1 MIRLRNVAL
10 AAAIALSPFAAAAQV
25 DPVAT
30 TVPVDPDATDP
41 SRDTFTIGAGGTIIP
56 RYEGSG
62 DYTVVPGGAIR
73 GRVSG
78 IGFTT
83 VGTALYVDLIPEVA
97 SGTKLVLGPYAHLT
111 LNRSSRPQ
119 VRDQQIV
126 ALGRVPISIDAG
138 ANIGISRTGV
148 ITSAYDTLAFNVSVS
163 HDLSGIHDSLIVV
176 PGITYGTP
184 LSPKLYVGVTASA
197 THVGDGYAQTYFG
210 VTPAQRLASGLPVY
224 SPGSG
229 FKDVTFGALANAS
242 ITGDLRGGLSAFA
255 IGTYSKLLGDFGRSP
270 VVADRNQFFG
280 GLGLA
285 YTF

>member
-1 MIRLRNVAL
+1 MKTFRNCAL
-10 AAAIALSPFAAAAQV
+10 AVIVAFAPVAATAQV

-30 TVPVDPDATDP
+30 TVVDPDATDP
-41 SRDTFTIGAGGTIIP
+41 TRDTVTIGAGGTIIP

-62 DYTVVPGGAIR
+62 DYTVLPGGAIR

-83 VGTALYVDLIPEVA
+83 VGTALYIDLVPEVA
-97 SGTKLVLGPYAHLT
+97 GGTKFVAGPYAHLT

-119 VRDQQIV
+119 VRDPRIV
-126 ALGRVPISIDAG
+126 ALGRIPISIDAG
-138 ANIGISRTGV
+138 AHFGVSHTGV
-148 ITSAYDTLAFNVSVS
+148 ITSAYDTLSFDVSVS
-163 HDLSGIHDSLIVV
+163 HDVSDIHDSLIVV
-176 PGITYGTP
+176 PSISYGTP
-184 LSPKLYVGVTASA
+184 LSRKLYVGLSASA
-197 THVGDGYAQTYFG
+197 THVGDGYGQTYFG
-210 VTPAQRLASGLPVY
+210 VTPDQRIASGLPVY
-224 SPGSG
+224 APGSG

-255 IGTYSKLLGDFGRSP
+255 IGSYSKLLGDFGRSP
-270 VVADRNQFFG
+270 VVADRNQFFA